1 MNLQTASP
9 IGNRINDLSYQVIGL
24 CLEVHRNLGPG
35 LLESVYEEA
44 VSHELRSSAIPFVR
58 QHPIPVVYKGVA
70 LDCGFRA
77 DLIVEDQLILE
88 LKSVAEITAIHQA
101 QILTH
106 LRLSRRSL
114 GLLINFNVPILK
126 DGIRRVVAGSLFES
140 D

>member
-1 MNLQTASP
+1 M
-9 IGNRINDLSYQVIGL
+9 
-24 CLEVHRNLGPG
+24 
-35 LLESVYEEA
+35 LESVYEEA

-101 QILTH
+101 QILTY